1 MKLSQIRQEYIN
13 YFKDKSHHF
22 LPSFPLVPAA
32 DDKSLLLVNSGM
44 APMKKFFTGEV
55 TPPSPRV
62 VTCQKCIRTLDIDI
76 VGTTSRHGTFLEMLG
91 NFSFGDYFKAE
102 AISYA
107 WDFML
112 SVLKFDE
119 NLLWV
124 SVYEEDLETRDIWLK
139 SGISPEKIVFLG
151 KKDNFWEHGAGPCG
165 PCSEIYVDRGE
176 AHGCDEKNCQPG
188 CECDRFVEVWNLVF
202 TQFESDGKGNYTP
215 LANPNIDTGM
225 GLDRLACILQN
236 VDSIFEVDTMK
247 SVLDVIAK
255 SANVEYGKSTENDTS
270 LRIITDHVR
279 SACFLIADGVTAS
292 NEGRGY
298 ILRRLIRRA
307 LAKGQTLNANVN
319 FLENAAKEV
328 ILQFGEAYP
337 ELKTSQNLILKLIN
351 AEQESFSKT
360 LADGMKILEK
370 ISPETKVLSGDEA
383 FKLYDTYGFPLELT
397 QDILLSRGVEVDVAE
412 FEKLMQ
418 NQREM
423 ARGARKV
430 DGEGWYGNE
439 DLFGDTSPTK
449 FAGYTEF
456 STKTRIDR
464 IAIDG
469 IDSNSRDSFKVEI
482 GQTAVVVLEKTP
494 FYAESG
500 GQAAD
505 IGVIKSDLIEIT
517 VDNVKAN
524 DNGTY
529 LHYGR
534 ITGGEMWHTGDVTAE
549 INIENRMATCRN
561 HTATHLLQAALRK
574 ILGDHVT
581 QAGSNVNAELL
592 RFDFTHFQAVTS
604 NEISKIENEINHN
617 ILQNLGVITQEMT
630 ASEAKNSGAMALFGE
645 KYGEVVRVVKIGDN
659 LSVELCGGTHVKA
672 TGEIG
677 LFKILN
683 ESSIASGVRRIE
695 AVTGSGVINLLN
707 SFKRNL
713 LDSATQFK
721 TSNFEDLPL
730 KISQNISEIKSL
742 RVENDGLKSQIASAG
757 AKNLLD
763 EVVEVGE
770 IKLLTKPLQIS
781 AADGRVMV
789 DNLKAENESL
799 VIVLACVADEKPAFV
814 AGVGKKALNLSV
826 HAGKLVSQIASV
838 AGGKGGGRPDFAS
851 AGIGDF
857 SKVDEA
863 LNLASEILQ

>member
-1 MKLSQIRQEYIN
+1 MKLSQIREKYIE
-13 YFKDKSHHF
+13 YFKGKQHHF

-76 VGTTSRHGTFLEMLG
+76 VGTTSRHGTFFEMLG
-91 NFSFGDYFKAE
+91 NFSFGDYFKTE

-112 SVLKFDE
+112 NVLKFDE

-124 SVYEEDLETRDIWLK
+124 SVYEEDFEAKDIWLK
-139 SGISPEKIVFLG
+139 TGINPEKIVFLG
-151 KKDNFWEHGAGPCG
+151 KADNFWEHGAGPCG
-165 PCSEIYVDRGE
+165 PCSEIYVDRGQ
-176 AHGCDEKNCQPG
+176 AHGCEENNCQPG

-225 GLDRLACILQN
+225 GLDRLACIMQN

-255 SANVEYGKSTENDTS
+255 SANVEYGKSTETDTS

-307 LAKGQTLNANVN
+307 LAKGQTLGTHETFLKDAAN
-319 FLENAAKEV
+319 EV
-328 ILQFGEAYP
+328 IAQFSNAYP
-337 ELKTSQNLILKLIN
+337 ELKTNQNLILKLIN
-351 AEQESFSKT
+351 AEQESFAKT
-360 LADGMKILEK
+360 LADGMKILENIADDIK
-370 ISPETKVLSGDEA
+370 FLSGDEA

-397 QDILLSRGVEVDVAE
+397 QDILLPRGIEVDEAG

-418 NQREM
+418 NQREQ
-423 ARGARKV
+423 ARKARKV
-430 DGEGWYGNE
+430 DGEGWYNDDNLFA
-439 DLFGDTSPTK
+439 DLPATK
-449 FAGYTEF
+449 FTGYDDF
-456 STKTRIDR
+456 SGESKILKIVSEGQERSTIKANQKAI
-464 IAIDG
+464 IALD
-469 IDSNSRDSFKVEI
+469 
-482 GQTAVVVLEKTP
+482 KTP

-505 IGVIKSDLIEIT
+505 IGFIKSSRGIFRI
-517 VDNVKAN
+517 DNVKA
-524 DNGTY
+524 DDKGVC
-529 LHYGR
+529 LHF
-534 ITGGEMWHTGDVTAE
+534 GECISGEISVGDATAE
-549 INIENRMATCRN
+549 IDIENRLATCRN

-581 QAGSNVNAELL
+581 QAGSSVNADLL
-592 RFDFTHFQAVTS
+592 RFDFTHFAALTAD
-604 NEISKIENEINHN
+604 EIAKIENEINHN
-617 ILQNLGVITQEMT
+617 ILQNLGIKTQEMS
-630 ASEAKNSGAMALFGE
+630 ANEAKNSGAMALFGE
-645 KYGEVVRVVKIGDN
+645 KYGDVVRVVKIGEN

-677 LFKILN
+677 LFKILS

-695 AVTGSGVINLLN
+695 AATGFGVINLLEN
-707 SFKRNL
+707 FKQNL
-713 LDSATQFK
+713 LESAAHFK
-721 TSNFEDLPL
+721 TNNFEDLPA
-730 KISQNISEIKSL
+730 KISQNITEIKTL
-742 RVENDGLKSQIASAG
+742 RIENDKLKSQIASAG

-763 EVVEVGE
+763 DIKEIGE
-770 IKLLTKPLQIS
+770 IKLLAKPVQIS
-781 AADGRVMV
+781 AADGRTIV
-789 DNLKAENESL
+789 DDLKAENENL
-799 VIVLACVADEKPAFV
+799 VIILACTADEKPAFV
-814 AGVGKKALNLSV
+814 AGVGKKVQDLGV
-826 HAGKLVSQIASV
+826 HAGKLVSQIAAV
-838 AGGKGGGRPDFAS
+838 TGGKGGGRPDFAS
-851 AGIGDF
+851 AGIGDAR
-857 SKVDEA
+857 KIDEA